1 MMEKLEQESTEFYE
15 DMLAKVELVES
26 EAITPFRIKQ
36 IPREELIVKLMG
48 KKSGLFEDLQHQHQ
62 ISVRQT
68 LADMIRFIWKLP
80 PNSPEPLIS
89 ISSKEII
96 LEWYDGIGIVVSF
109 GIKSGV

>member
-48 KKSGLFEDLQHQHQ
+48 KKS
-62 ISVRQT
+62 
-68 LADMIRFIWKLP
+68 
-80 PNSPEPLIS
+80 
-89 ISSKEII
+89 
-96 LEWYDGIGIVVSF
+96 
-109 GIKSGV
+109 